1 MSSAAAAGAS
11 GASGQKEV
19 QMDRV
24 IKDVVAPPM
33 WPMGKDHLWGKNG
46 LPNLPALKEHLL
58 KEGRLTQDAALDLI
72 HRASAIIKAEPNM
85 LELKYPI
92 TVCGDI
98 HGQVRT
104 DNCGLATSAATVP
117 QMHSCL

>member
-1 MSSAAAAGAS
+1 MSSAAAAAPTGA
-11 GASGQKEV
+11 QKEI

-33 WPMGKDHLWGKNG
+33 WPMGKDRLWGKNG

-72 HRASAIIKAEPNM
+72 HRASAIIKSEPNM

-98 HGQVRT
+98 HGQFFDLIRLFEVGGPQRH
-104 DNCGLATSAATVP
+104 SVP
-117 QMHSCL
+117 VPG